1 MRNEQDCVPVVMH
14 EWLFLLPV
22 PPPPLKDAVEEVKW
36 AERSGKPRTEAA
48 GWGVGSVREKTAIIN
63 VVWLNLFS

>member
-22 PPPPLKDAVEEVKW
+22 PPPPLKDVVEEVKW
-36 AERSGKPRTEAA
+36 AERSGKPRREAA
-48 GWGVGSVREKTAIIN
+48 RWSVGSLRDDVAR
-63 VVWLNLFS
+63 LNLFS

>member
-22 PPPPLKDAVEEVKW
+22 PPPPLKDVVEEVKW
-36 AERSGKPRTEAA
+36 AERSGKPRREVAR
-48 GWGVGSVREKTAIIN
+48 WSVGSVKE
-63 VVWLNLFS
+63 